1 MLTPFYLH
9 ALISTLFGVFLER
22 ILLNSPV
29 LSSLNLIPK
38 RSSNSSLLPNLF
50 SNNFFKSSF
59 FALSSL

>member
-1 MLTPFYLH
+1 MLTPFYHH
-9 ALISTLFGVFLER
+9 AFISTLFGVFLES

-29 LSSLNLIPK
+29 FIITKPK

-59 FALSSL
+59 LALSSL